1 MVKLLSNVRIRRKP
15 TRLPRRRR
23 VRLLLESLETR
34 LLLSGNGIATLLEIE
49 SNDTL
54 NIAQQLGWANQTSQ
68 ITLVGTIGN
77 GVTGTSD
84 VDWSTFTLDRASRVH
99 LSVVGQNGGPSPILG
114 LYNNDLF
121 DFSDPFDPTGHRLVA
136 QAEGGFDRNLAAG
149 TYYVALSGQGNEYFS
164 PFLAGSGYAGAV
176 GDYQLTVQA
185 VDMTL
190 PVTNGPIVLANDP
203 SPLVVRV
210 DLSTSLDPS
219 GINLGQ
225 NVRLVYNANG
235 TFGDGT
241 DQDVNLAG
249 SNFSTSVQE
258 LQLFPATA
266 LGAGFYQVILA
277 GNSSPGQPVLRDLNG
292 VALGTDATHLSGQ
305 DYAVT
310 FQVAANQGQSTPSSA
325 NDTPATARDLGG
337 LLPGSGI
344 QVSGMIGSDP
354 SYDPNGPD
362 PNLTNPS
369 ADVNLY
375 HFHISGPGRY
385 AFTAEV
391 FAGRIGSPLDPGVSL
406 FLMDPVT
413 GQLRFVDGNNNSQ
426 NTALATDGTVPLYND
441 PILFDGLSAG
451 DYYVAVSA
459 NYNTPTSIEGG
470 QPGTNGIFDPNVS
483 HSGQNGFSTG
493 LYVLNVGIQR
503 DDTAPEVVT
512 TSIVSGETATAPP
525 TALVVGFSETMNL
538 RQLSFLAYEQTSVTT
553 VSAVY
558 IQGSD
563 GTKYF
568 PRLESYDDVT
578 KQAHFLMLDGL
589 ANGTYQLHLSGSL
602 GLTDLAGNALVG
614 NDPSGDYVVSFTV
627 AGPLRGV
634 SGDPHSWATQVGN
647 DDSTTPQDLGVLFPH
662 ELQSGVVVTRDFT
675 GTTNGVADTA
685 DYYQI
690 QVLQTQ
696 SYGVTLTGANLP
708 AGVRVTVTD
717 LSGNPVDYSTPD
729 GRALQVN
736 SLPAGTYLIRV
747 DGWPA
752 ARATQVVYQLRLNLL
767 ASSDNA
773 PALTAGPAPALRLRL
788 VSNDPLPVQPT
799 FSPVI
804 VPTSN
809 GNPPSTPSASPN
821 PDVILVSFQT
831 NGVSLPNGSLQ
842 DLASGLLGGVARS
855 TDTISIAST
864 ERTAFRLPEST
875 AAAFLNTHFVSG
887 QTNDST
893 GDASLISSN
902 DARESWVPSET
913 IPNTPRSSTSQE
925 RIADRIFGIANWMD
939 QLVTIEKSD
948 LHTPSDQTIPAT
960 EAIADHTRT
969 VSDAQAPTRADEGQV
984 EVHSTSGTD
993 TEGMGGSTLTKMAAW
1008 IAGLVGVGL
1017 AWIAYRGKKT
1027 DDRLIPPD
1035 QMGTITP

>member
-1 MVKLLSNVRIRRKP
+1 MKLLSDVRIRRKL
-15 TRLPRRRR
+15 TRLPRPRR

-34 LLLSGNGIATLLEIE
+34 LLLRGNGFAPLLEIE

-54 NIAQQLGWANQTSQ
+54 NVAQRLGSANQTSQ

-77 GVTGTSD
+77 GATGKSD

-99 LSVVGQNGGPSPILG
+99 LSVVGRNGGPNPILG

-121 DFSDPFDPTGHRLVA
+121 DFNDPFDPTGHRLVA
-136 QAEGGFDRNLAAG
+136 QAQGGFDRNLAAG
-149 TYYVALSGQGNEYFS
+149 TYYVALSGQGNQYFS

-185 VDMTL
+185 VDMSF
-190 PVTNGPIVLANDP
+190 PGTNGPIVLAADT

-219 GINLGQ
+219 GIDLGE
-225 NVRLVYNANG
+225 NVRLVYNAKG

-241 DQDVNLAG
+241 DRDVNLSE

-266 LGAGFYQVILA
+266 LGAGFYRVILA
-277 GNSSPGQPVLRDLNG
+277 GNSDAGQPVLVGLDG
-292 VALGTDATHLSGQ
+292 VALGTDATHPSGQ
-305 DYAVT
+305 DYAFT
-310 FQVAANQGQSTPSSA
+310 FRVAADPGQSTPSSA
-325 NDTPATARDLGG
+325 NDTPATSHDLGA
-337 LLPGSGI
+337 LSPGSRI
-344 QVSGMIGSDP
+344 QVSGVIGSDP
-354 SYDPNGPD
+354 SYDPNGSN

-369 ADVNLY
+369 ADVDLY
-375 HFHISGPGRY
+375 HFHISGPGHY

-406 FLMDPVT
+406 FVMDPVT
-413 GQLRFVDGNNNSQ
+413 GRLRFVDGNNNSQ
-426 NTALATDGTVPLYND
+426 NTALATDGTLPLYND
-441 PILFDGLSAG
+441 PVLFDGLSEG

-459 NYNTPTSIEGG
+459 NSNTPTSIEGG

-483 HSGQNGFSTG
+483 HSGQNGSSTG
-493 LYVLNVGIQR
+493 SYVLNVGIQS
-503 DDTAPEVVT
+503 DDTAPEVVS
-512 TSIVSGETATAPP
+512 TSIVSGETTNAQP

-538 RQLSFLAYEQTSVTT
+538 RQLSFLAYERTSVTT

-627 AGPLRGV
+627 AGPSRGV
-634 SGDPHSWATQVGN
+634 AGDPLSRATEVGN
-647 DDSTTPQDLGVLFPH
+647 DDSTTAQDLGILFPH
-662 ELQSGVVVTRDFT
+662 ELQSGVIVTRDFT
-675 GTTNGVADTA
+675 GSANGVADTA

-696 SYGVTLTGANLP
+696 SYGVTLSGANLS
-708 AGVRVTVTD
+708 AGAQVTVTD
-717 LSGNPVDYSTPD
+717 LSGNPVRYFTSD
-729 GRALQVN
+729 GLGLQIN
-736 SLPAGTYLIRV
+736 SLAAGTYRIRV

-752 ARATQVVYQLRLNLL
+752 DQATQVVYHLRLDLL
-767 ASSDNA
+767 GSSDNA
-773 PALTAGPAPALRLRL
+773 PALTAGPAPALQLRL
-788 VSNDPLPVQPT
+788 VSNDPQPSVRP
-799 FSPVI
+799 FALVI
-804 VPTSN
+804 PPTGT
-809 GNPPSTPSASPN
+809 GNTPSTPAAPSDPN
-821 PDVILVSFQT
+821 VVLVSLQT
-831 NGVSLPNGSLQ
+831 SGVPLPTVSLQ
-842 DLASGLLGGVARS
+842 DLAGGLLGGVTGS
-855 TDTISIAST
+855 TSMIAIAST
-864 ERTAFRLPEST
+864 DRNAVRLFEITP
-875 AAAFLNTHFVSG
+875 AVFLNSYFVSG
-887 QTNDST
+887 TTDST

-913 IPNTPRSSTSQE
+913 IPNTPRSSTSRE
-925 RIADRIFGIANWMD
+925 RIADRIFGIANWLD

-948 LHTPSDQTIPAT
+948 LHTPSDHTILAT

-969 VSDAQAPTRADEGQV
+969 VSDDQVPTRADEGQL
-984 EVHSTSGTD
+984 EVHSAAGTD
-993 TEGMGGSTLTKMAAW
+993 TEGMGDSTLTKVASW
-1008 IAGLVGVGL
+1008 IAGFLGVGL

-1027 DDRLIPPD
+1027 DDRSIPPD